1 MRPERILVA
10 FQDPS
15 TRDRIRALLAG
26 EQNMTVVADADSGLE
41 TLARAV
47 EHEVRTIVGDVAV
60 VGDPAVEAEVASYV
74 DRVGCKVILAT
85 TSTADEMYS
94 GSIPITATLPLD
106 LPDKALG
113 VLMRFALRSAV
124 SAGRTK
130 PVMSATSTRARDLW
144 PQLDGTLADRR
155 AGSRAAAP
163 RRRSSAANGG
173 PAPEPSLS
181 RGDTRRPVEAEMAE
195 LKGMLRSLQ
204 EDAVHER
211 DPLTG
216 LPDNRALELV
226 LSAVPAV
233 NQPAAVVVLDVWSP
247 LGAVG
252 NLDAQ
257 KALLHS
263 VGSALRV
270 NVRRDDLV
278 CYVKDM
284 MFAVV
289 LPGVEPLTAA
299 RPLHRLRLAMEYVRQ
314 PAHQR
319 VQRLSMAV
327 GVGFWHPNT
336 PSTDP
341 FEQGWRAM
349 VAERDAV
356 GYSVPSGR
364 GSRPNPLA

>member
-1 MRPERILVA
+1 
-10 FQDPS
+10 
-15 TRDRIRALLAG
+15 
-26 EQNMTVVADADSGLE
+26 
-41 TLARAV
+41 
-47 EHEVRTIVGDVAV
+47 
-60 VGDPAVEAEVASYV
+60 
-74 DRVGCKVILAT
+74 
-85 TSTADEMYS
+85 
-94 GSIPITATLPLD
+94 
-106 LPDKALG
+106 
-113 VLMRFALRSAV
+113 
-124 SAGRTK
+124 
-130 PVMSATSTRARDLW
+130 
-144 PQLDGTLADRR
+144 
-155 AGSRAAAP
+155 
-163 RRRSSAANGG
+163 
-173 PAPEPSLS
+173 
-181 RGDTRRPVEAEMAE
+181 MAE